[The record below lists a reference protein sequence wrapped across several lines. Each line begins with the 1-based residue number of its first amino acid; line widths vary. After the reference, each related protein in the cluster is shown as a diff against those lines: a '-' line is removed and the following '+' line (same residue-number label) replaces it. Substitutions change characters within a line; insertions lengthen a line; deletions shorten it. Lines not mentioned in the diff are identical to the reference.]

1 MQKYNNDEILVNKK
15 EFNKKISEFQNPKFT
30 IRYIKD
36 LGIIKCEATC
46 DLNDLKVP
54 KPPKEPDMNNLGNLT
69 IEQLTSIIKTVVV
82 ENTLSKED
90 VIQIVDEKLKP
101 IQEQMVTKQDVIEI
115 VDQKLKPIQDDIKEM
130 KEDIKMLKSFHTK
143 DIENYYKNK

>member
-15 EFNKKISEFQNPKFT
+15 EFNKKIGEFQNPKFT

-36 LGIIKCEATC
+36 LGIIKCEITC

-54 KPPKEPDMNNLGNLT
+54 KPPKETDMNNLGNLT

-82 ENTLSKED
+82 KNTLSKED